1 MGRLKRPPEEET
13 ELNLAP
19 IMNMVIILI
28 PLLLLS
34 VVFMEVAVINITAP
48 KLATGA
54 PSNPKPKKDEEKPL
68 NLTVAVSAQGFRIAA
83 QDAPLTAI
91 GGCPQTGPTICLAKT
106 EINPADKFRQARE
119 VMAKQG
125 IKQGEAPLNEGMKAY
140 NWRELYNQLM
150 KIKAKFPKE
159 TIINVT
165 GDADIPF
172 AMIVRVMDVAR
183 YKLEKDEYAKG
194 KEGDFWKSTPRKK
207 GEKTYEELFS
217 DPVLALV
224 K

>member
-54 PSNPKPKKDEEKPL
+54 PSNPKPKKDDEKPL

-83 QDAPLTAI
+83 QDAPLPVAA
-91 GGCPQTGPTICLAKT
+91 GCPPTGPTICLAKADG
-106 EINPADKFRQARE
+106 NPTDKFRQARDI
-119 VMAKQG
+119 MAKTG
-125 IKQGEAPLNEGMKAY
+125 IKAGEAPLREGMQAY
-140 NWRELYNQLM
+140 DWRELYNQLM
-150 KIKAKFPKE
+150 KIKAKFPEE
-159 TIINVT
+159 TIINIT

-194 KEGDFWKSTPRKK
+194 EVENFWKSTPKK
-207 GEKTYEELFS
+207 KSEKEYEELFS